1 MSKFKFLS
9 QCDDTIQTVA
19 QIVVICF
26 QILHFCAAY
35 DSCDILDNIEN
46 QIVSVTIGLQVKFL
60 EQLRLINL
68 NAFFPFR
75 HHNSYICSLITL
87 SPAGVIP
94 CKENQSVYG
103 AKI

>member
-19 QIVVICF
+19 QIVIICF
-26 QILHFCAAY
+26 QILRFCTAC
-35 DSCDILDNIEN
+35 DSCDILITIDN
-46 QIVSVTIGLQVKFL
+46 QIVPVTIGLQVKLL
-60 EQLRLINL
+60 EQLRLINR

-87 SPAGVIP
+87 SPSGVIP